1 MWNIHALFFMF
12 SYVAYLIIV
21 NLLTYVLLES
31 KTTVLSADTK
41 PIYVGEAI
49 FVDDIP
55 SPKDCLYGAFIYS
68 TKPLAHVRSIELDP
82 SLKQLNTLGV
92 VTVKDIPEGGGNF
105 GASTIFGPEP
115 LFGDPVTQ
123 CAGEPLAIV
132 VWLS

>member
-1 MWNIHALFFMF
+1 MWNIYALFFMF

-92 VTVKDIPEGGGNF
+92 VTVKDIPEGGSNV

-115 LFGDPVTQ
+115 LFGYPVTQ